1 MIHLKAKSGK
11 QKVES
16 CVQHR
21 TQLSIFRFLLF
32 ILTISLHSCQENAG
46 LSKKDRAKIS
56 EDVKEMLHQY
66 VSDIKEKG
74 LTAELDYLDNS
85 SDFFWAPPG
94 YGMAISYDSVA
105 AILKTNADHF
115 KSIDNSYDSLSVIPL
130 KSDLAIYS
138 SPLKSD
144 LAIYSALI
152 TSAMIDIEGSKS
164 TVRLIE
170 TGVVIK
176 RRNGWK
182 LLSGQTSLITPNPY

>member
-11 QKVES
+11 QKVEG

-46 LSKKDRAKIS
+46 LSEKDRAKIS
-56 EDVKEMLHQY
+56 EDVEEMLLQY

-74 LTAELDYLDNS
+74 LTAEFDYLDNS

-94 YGMAISYDSVA
+94 YGRAISYDSIA
-105 AILKTNADHF
+105 SILKANADHF
-115 KSIDNSYDSLSVIPL
+115 KSIENSYDSLSVIAL
-130 KSDLAIYS
+130 KHDLAAYN
-138 SPLKSD
+138 
-144 LAIYSALI
+144 ALI
-152 TSAMIDIEGSKS
+152 TSSVIDTEGSKS
-164 TVRLIE
+164 TVHLVE

-176 RRNGWK
+176 RKNGWK
-182 LLSGQTSLITPNPY
+182 LLSGQTSLIAPTLY